1 MSAPTQLD
9 PAALEAAAKAL
20 MLEAHIG
27 AGPHSLEFA
36 EAFWARDGEYPDWN
50 RAIYTDR
57 ATAAITAYI
66 ASIEPR
72 LRRAVVE
79 LIKAAGDVCDAAE
92 GFAFDP
98 TDEQAVQISEA
109 QDNLD
114 QTEAALLALFGLE
127 AE

>member
-1 MSAPTQLD
+1 MTARLD
-9 PAALEAAAKAL
+9 PDALEAAAKA
-20 MLEAHIG
+20 HI
-27 AGPHSLEFA
+27 A
-36 EAFWARDGEYPDWN
+36 N
-50 RAIYTDR
+50 TVR
-57 ATAAITAYI
+57 ATYSVTGLPAAITAYI

-98 TDEQAVQISEA
+98 TDEQAVQINEA

-114 QTEAALLALFGLE
+114 QTEAALLALLGLE
-127 AE
+127 PNE